1 MEKYKRIIG
10 TIIFNIAETILIL
23 LMGIL
28 LKLPINYILITMLVF
43 MISRGCFG
51 KALHFKD
58 WYRCLVWSALIMLSL
73 FLIIHVDL
81 TLSVLFAIFSA
92 FIMTGKSNIND
103 MYLWSGNK
111 SKYNAL
117 IDFVAM
123 SPNHKILLDHEEYWR
138 VNYPIRYEIFNLY
151 FRERK
156 TYQEI
161 MTIKD
166 LSETNLI
173 KEECKTIYS
182 ILEKP
187 LHLPPVI
194 K

>member
-1 MEKYKRIIG
+1 MEKYKKIIG

-23 LMGIL
+23 LIGIL

-81 TLSVLFAIFSA
+81 ILSVLFAIYSA

-166 LSETNLI
+166 LTETNLI

>member
-81 TLSVLFAIFSA
+81 TLSILFAIFSA

-166 LSETNLI
+166 LTETNLI

-182 ILEKP
+182 VLEKP

>member
-81 TLSVLFAIFSA
+81 TLSILFAIFSA

-166 LSETNLI
+166 LTETNLI

>member
-81 TLSVLFAIFSA
+81 TLSILFAIFSA

-161 MTIKD
+161 MLIKD
-166 LSETNLI
+166 LTETNLI
-173 KEECKTIYS
+173 KEECRTIYS

>member
-73 FLIIHVDL
+73 FLIIHIDL
-81 TLSVLFAIFSA
+81 KLSILFAIFSA

>member
-1 MEKYKRIIG
+1 MEKYKRILG

-58 WYRCLVWSALIMLSL
+58 WYRCLVWSVLIMLSL

-81 TLSVLFAIFSA
+81 TLSILFAIFSA

-161 MTIKD
+161 MLIKD
-166 LSETNLI
+166 LTETNLI
-173 KEECKTIYS
+173 KEECRTIYS

>member
-81 TLSVLFAIFSA
+81 TLSILFAIFSA

-182 ILEKP
+182 VLEKP

>member
-1 MEKYKRIIG
+1 MEKYKRILG

-23 LMGIL
+23 LIGIL

-81 TLSVLFAIFSA
+81 TLSILFAIFSA

-161 MTIKD
+161 MEIKD
-166 LSETNLI
+166 LTETTLI

>member
-1 MEKYKRIIG
+1 MDKYKRILG

-81 TLSVLFAIFSA
+81 TLSILFAIFSA

-161 MTIKD
+161 MEIKD
-166 LSETNLI
+166 LTETTLI

-182 ILEKP
+182 VLEKP

>member
-1 MEKYKRIIG
+1 
-10 TIIFNIAETILIL
+10 
-23 LMGIL
+23 
-28 LKLPINYILITMLVF
+28 

-81 TLSVLFAIFSA
+81 TLSILFAIFSA

-182 ILEKP
+182 VLEKP

>member
-1 MEKYKRIIG
+1 MEKYKRILG

-28 LKLPINYILITMLVF
+28 LKLTLNNIAMTMLVF

-73 FLIIHVDL
+73 FLIIHIDL
-81 TLSVLFAIFSA
+81 KVSILFAIFSA

-166 LSETNLI
+166 LTETNLI